1 MGSRCKNWSSQINS
15 YLGLFTCKN
24 SKAKPGINVSSQ
36 GVWARTWAI
45 CQLVRLDVLPYKH
58 TKKMPALSWGESSQL
73 LLSTDSF
80 TSMIFM
86 TEATPIRWRATIE
99 SPTLTRLFLK
109 AWAIATS
116 RMSSVD
122 SESVAL
128 ADPSARSGIKPLQEQ
143 GDIFQQIT

>member
-1 MGSRCKNWSSQINS
+1 
-15 YLGLFTCKN
+15 
-24 SKAKPGINVSSQ
+24 
-36 GVWARTWAI
+36 
-45 CQLVRLDVLPYKH
+45 
-58 TKKMPALSWGESSQL
+58 MPALSWGESSQL